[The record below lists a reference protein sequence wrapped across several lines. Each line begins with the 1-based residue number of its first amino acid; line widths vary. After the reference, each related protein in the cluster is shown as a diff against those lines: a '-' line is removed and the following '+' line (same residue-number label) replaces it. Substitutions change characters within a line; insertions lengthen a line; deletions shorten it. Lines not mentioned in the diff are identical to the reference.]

1 MTSYEITIRYTDRPE
16 AQTVR
21 LDGLDREQAE
31 DYTAQLRADVE
42 EAKAVNAP
50 DTYMFEA
57 DTAGPSLSLE
67 PHLIRSIDLEEA
79 EDADDAE

>member
-1 MTSYEITIRYTDRPE
+1 MTSYEITIRYVDRPE

-31 DYTAQLRADVE
+31 EYTAQLRADVE

-50 DTYMFEA
+50 DTYTFEA
-57 DTAGPSLSLE
+57 GTAGPSLSLE

-79 EDADDAE
+79 EDAE